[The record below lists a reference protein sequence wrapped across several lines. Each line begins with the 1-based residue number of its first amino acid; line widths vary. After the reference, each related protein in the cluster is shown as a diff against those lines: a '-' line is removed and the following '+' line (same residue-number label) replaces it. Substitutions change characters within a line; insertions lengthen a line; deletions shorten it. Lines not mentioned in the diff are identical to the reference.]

1 MIVSMTTDSPCRNCT
16 ERSYSCHS
24 TCERY
29 RRYKDTLEGVRA
41 KINAQNAETAFH
53 KAVKKKVVRSY
64 EKHKKGGK

>member
-1 MIVSMTTDSPCRNCT
+1 MIVSATVMSPCKDCT
-16 ERSYSCHS
+16 DRCMGCHS
-24 TCERY
+24 TCGDYAE
-29 RRYKDTLEGVRA
+29 YKQALENNRA